1 MFSLD
6 HPKHALVID
15 SCSIQML
22 LVGAEQTPYFKCNDA
37 AKVLG
42 YIKYSQAVT
51 NHVRP
56 RQIKTLQELLKE
68 GVPVFGGTLITRPER
83 PGVALHERVWSVP
96 THCKF
101 QDAFCRGV
109 SGLG

>member
-1 MFSLD
+1 MFLLD

-15 SCSIQML
+15 SYSIQML
-22 LVGAEQTPYFKCNDA
+22 LVGSEQTPFFKCNDA

-42 YIKYSQAVT
+42 YVKYAQAVT

-56 RQIKTLQELLKE
+56 RQIKTLAELLKE
-68 GVPVFGGTLITRPER
+68 GVPKGTLLARPER
-83 PGVALHERVWSVP
+83 PGVALHERVRSVP
-96 THCKF
+96 THCKI
-101 QDAFCRGV
+101 QDAFCRSV